1 VINKLLTPKQE
12 KFAQGVA
19 SGMTQADAYRSAYN
33 VGATTK
39 VESIARKASDLMA
52 EVHIR
57 GRVAELSA
65 PIIAKV
71 GITLENH
78 IARLQELSTKAE
90 AAGQYSAAIK
100 AEESRGKACGLYVE
114 KVQVSGTGEG
124 GAIKTESML
133 NVSGLSTQALAEI
146 MAMSDAAKS
155 K

>member
-1 VINKLLTPKQE
+1 
-12 KFAQGVA
+12 
-19 SGMTQADAYRSAYN
+19 MTQADAYRSAYN

-39 VESIARKASDLMA
+39 PETVIQKAMELMKHGGIS
-52 EVHIR
+52 V
-57 GRVAELSA
+57 RVAELRA
-65 PIIAKV
+65 PIVAKV

-78 IARLQELSTKAE
+78 IARLQELSEKAE

-124 GAIKTESML
+124 GAIKTESTL
-133 NVSGLSTQALAEI
+133 NVSGLSTSALVEI
-146 MAMSDAAKS
+146 MAMSDASKS

>member
-1 VINKLLTPKQE
+1 MTKPLTSKQE

-57 GRVAELSA
+57 GRVTELSA

-78 IARLQELSTKAE
+78 IAELQSLKDMARD
-90 AAGQYSAAIK
+90 AGNYAAAIK
-100 AEESRGKACGLYVE
+100 AEELRGKVCGLYVE
-114 KVQVSGTGEG
+114 KVQVSGTGDG
-124 GAIKTESML
+124 GAIKHTMTVNL
-133 NVSGLSTQALAEI
+133 I
-146 MAMSDAAKS
+146 KP